1 MKKKNYIK
9 KFILFSVIV
18 LFSTPQLTYSQ
29 VKTYTTKKFKPPIV
43 TVEVLFSYAQPLPN
57 LYSDMAHF
65 FQFTGYG
72 VKYGLG
78 SQINVKLSADK
89 KGTLK
94 PYLSLGYSLFM
105 GKDNGTAYIDS
116 NIIKNGYTL
125 PGSLQFN
132 STGGT
137 SKMFIN
143 DFLVGAGFE
152 YDFVNKTK
160 WTPYLGADL
169 DMNVLFGTYRQDPNQ
184 TVGNN
189 TVGEVSYTIKQAVRF
204 GFGVG
209 GGINFRISP
218 AFGFAFS
225 TKYKFANLLGKS
237 SSTVYEE
244 NKMGLLDKSSLDLN
258 SMLSKSRNIDYLEFM
273 IGAAFYIG
281 RK

>member
-1 MKKKNYIK
+1 MKKHNYNK
-9 KFILFSVIV
+9 KFVFFLLLIV
-18 LFSTPQLTYSQ
+18 CSFPQFTYSQ
-29 VKTYTTKKFKPPIV
+29 VQTYTTKKFKPPIV
-43 TVEVLFSYAQPLPN
+43 TVELLFSYAQPLPN

-65 FQFTGYG
+65 FQFSGYG
-72 VKYGLG
+72 VKYGFG

-94 PYLSLGYSLFM
+94 PFLSIGYSLFM

-116 NIIKNGYTL
+116 NVIQNGYPL
-125 PGSLQFN
+125 PGSAQFN
-132 STGGT
+132 STPGS
-137 SKMFIN
+137 SKMLFH

-169 DMNVLFGTYRQDPNQ
+169 DMNVLFGTYKQTPNQ
-184 TVGNN
+184 TKGIVPPS
-189 TVGEVSYTIKQAVRF
+189 EVSFTINSAVRF

-225 TKYKFANLLGKS
+225 TKYKFANLLGRS
-237 SSTVYEE
+237 SATLNDL
-244 NKMGLLDKSSLDLN
+244 NKMNLLDKSAPDVNQL
-258 SMLSKSRNIDYLEFM
+258 LSKSRNIDYFEFM
-273 IGAAFYIG
+273 LGVAFFIG
-281 RK
+281 KK

>member
-1 MKKKNYIK
+1 
-9 KFILFSVIV
+9 
-18 LFSTPQLTYSQ
+18 
-29 VKTYTTKKFKPPIV
+29 
-43 TVEVLFSYAQPLPN
+43 
-57 LYSDMAHF
+57 MAHF

-72 VKYGLG
+72 VKYGFG
-78 SQINVKLSADK
+78 SQVNVKLSADK

-105 GKDNGTAYIDS
+105 GKDNSTAYIDS
-116 NIIKNGYTL
+116 NVIETGYPL
-125 PGSLQFN
+125 PGSNQFN
-132 STGGT
+132 PTPGS
-137 SKMFIN
+137 SKMLFH

-169 DMNVLFGTYRQDPNQ
+169 DFNVLFGTYKQTPNQ
-184 TVGNN
+184 TKGIVPP
-189 TVGEVSYTIKQAVRF
+189 GEVPFTIKSAARF

-237 SSTVYEE
+237 SARLVDL
-244 NKMGLLDKSSLDLN
+244 NKMNLLDKSAPDINSL
-258 SMLSKSRNIDYLEFM
+258 LSKNRNIDYFEFM
-273 IGAAFYIG
+273 LGVAFFIG
-281 RK
+281 KK